1 MSSIAVRTTLSRYA
15 SALDRLTGGWSGS
28 SLIAAYLSAPDQV
41 EAAVRCAQPERARAT
56 FHRFYAWAAQT
67 GRPTPEALAH
77 RCRALLMPPGSP
89 DDDRQA
95 CFEAAL
101 RAHHRDPQPYEQART
116 ELVYGQWL
124 RRTRRKRAAR
134 ELLEA
139 SRERFDQLGARPW
152 ARRAAAELRATGD
165 PRHGR
170 AAGHVPRNLLTAQER
185 QIARLA
191 SRGVRNRDIAAQL
204 FLSPRTVGNHLYNV
218 FRKLGITSRR
228 DLGTALGL
236 DTP

>member
-1 MSSIAVRTTLSRYA
+1 
-15 SALDRLTGGWSGS
+15 
-28 SLIAAYLSAPDQV
+28 
-41 EAAVRCAQPERARAT
+41 
-56 FHRFYAWAAQT
+56 
-67 GRPTPEALAH
+67 
-77 RCRALLMPPGSP
+77 MPPGSP

-204 FLSPRTVGNHLYNV
+204 FLSPPHGRQPPVQRLPQARHHLPPRPRHRSRPRHALTGVEHAGALAAQARYAP
-218 FRKLGITSRR
+218 TPSRR
-228 DLGTALGL
+228 RPGTRRAVF
-236 DTP
+236 PA